1 MLREWGISAESL
13 RNDMCDHIRDV
24 TTTAIEVLLPSLRG
38 LNRINSFATY
48 GSVFQPLKYTTS
60 AQQVQILN

>member
-1 MLREWGISAESL
+1 MLREWGIPAESL

-24 TTTAIEVLLPSLRG
+24 TTPAIDVLLPSLRG
-38 LNRINSFATY
+38 WSGINYSATY
-48 GSVFQPLKYTTS
+48 GNVFQLLKYTTS